1 MRRYFIISANIVL
14 RWFALARKMPGI
26 VQMRRWYHHQR
37 ADVVLISFPKSGRT
51 WLRSMFGRAI
61 QQYHGADPKMIMR
74 TSSLRRLDP
83 RIPLIRSTHDDFAHE
98 KTPDKIESKKRQY
111 ASKRVIFLARDPR
124 DVIVSLYYQ
133 KKFRRRREITYHGTL
148 KDFLRESTGGIESI
162 VTFYNVWA
170 ENRHLPRDF
179 LLIKYEDIVDDPER
193 ELRRMLCFL
202 DIDWLPDAVIAEAV
216 RFGSFDNLKK
226 IEADNLLG
234 HGALSTRDRNN
245 DEAYKVRKGK
255 VGGYVDYLSVEQ
267 IAHLN
272 HVIEAGLVDYFDC
285 YK

>member
-1 MRRYFIISANIVL
+1 MLRIFNFATNIVL
-14 RWFALARKMPGI
+14 RCFARARKMPGI
-26 VQMRRWYHHQR
+26 LQMRRWYHHQR

-51 WLRSMFGRAI
+51 WLRSMFGHAL
-61 QQYHGADPKMIMR
+61 QTHHGADPKMIMR
-74 TSSLRRLDP
+74 TSSLWRLDP
-83 RIPLIRSTHDDFAHE
+83 RIPRIRSTHDDFAHE
-98 KTPDKIESKKRQY
+98 KTPDKIEREKRQY

-133 KKFRRRREITYHGTL
+133 KKFRRRPETAFHGTL
-148 KDFLRESTGGIESI
+148 KDFLSEPTGGIESI

-179 LLIKYEDIVDDPER
+179 LLVKYEDMVDDPER
-193 ELRRMLCFL
+193 ELRRMFRFL
-202 DIDWLPDAVIAEAV
+202 DINWLPDAVIAEAV

-234 HGALSTRDRNN
+234 HGSLRTRDRNN

-255 VGGYVDYLSVEQ
+255 VGGYVDYLNPDQ
-267 IAHLN
+267 IARLD
-272 HVIEAGLVDYFDC
+272 HVIETQLSDYFDC